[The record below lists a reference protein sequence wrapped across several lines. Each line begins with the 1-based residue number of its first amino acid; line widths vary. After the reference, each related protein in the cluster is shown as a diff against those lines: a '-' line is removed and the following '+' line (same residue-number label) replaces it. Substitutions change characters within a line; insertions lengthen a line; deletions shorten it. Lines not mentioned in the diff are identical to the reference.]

1 MLIKQPN
8 GKICVCSCDGTVE
21 KMNLTE
27 DEYIAYCI
35 ELAKEESKKN
45 LDSIQN
51 FGKLIEKQKV
61 KDRQL
66 KEMGSDKTLAELL
79 KFVPRKP
86 LQTKYISVNFETQG
100 ICPSC
105 GNIVVDGMG
114 GTDKTCKK
122 CGQILSW

>member
-1 MLIKQPN
+1 MLIRQPN
-8 GKICVCSCDGTVE
+8 GKLCMCDWTGKIE

-27 DEYIAYCI
+27 QDYIDYCTRK
-35 ELAKEESKKN
+35 AKEYVMNTKN
-45 LDSIQN
+45 IKN
-51 FGKLIEKQKV
+51 FGELIEFQKV
-61 KDRQL
+61 SDEQL
-66 KEMGSDKTLAELL
+66 REMGSDKTLAELL